1 MCQSVEDIWYL
12 NWLIIP
18 TLENFFFQITNQAG
32 ELLQLEQDVHALK
45 GNFTANG
52 QSAKQYVDAIKTDMN
67 NKMSSLNTTLNSAT
81 SDIMTLMGQS
91 SRLSQLCG

>member
-1 MCQSVEDIWYL
+1 MLYL
-12 NWLIIP
+12 IYCHTYVKDFKYLH
-18 TLENFFFQITNQAG
+18 LGLCSQITNQAG

-52 QSAKQYVDAIKTDMN
+52 QTAKQYVDAIKQDMS
-67 NKMSSLNTTLNSAT
+67 NKMTALNTTLNSAT

-91 SRLSQLCG
+91 ARLSQLCG